1 MTDIGGYG
9 GGGQVPM
16 QQRLAMEPEPATI
29 TDIRRYTE
37 KDALFEVDLEERDEL
52 GHGPGEFVQVFVPG
66 IGEAPISIAS
76 APEEG
81 STFDL
86 VIREVGNVTGAIHDM
101 EPGDSVGIRGP
112 YGKGWGP
119 ERLKGRDLLFIAG
132 GIGLPPTRSMIEKA
146 LANREEYGDITILY
160 GTTSPNDILHTEDIE
175 RWRERDDVEF
185 RMTVDEVPE
194 GTEWDGNVG
203 VITTIIPPVDI
214 DPENT
219 TAMIC
224 GPPVM
229 YQFVLE
235 ELEKKNLPEENIL
248 VSLERRMRCAVG
260 LCGHC
265 QMNDLYVCK
274 DGPVFEYPVVKKRGE
289 AL

>member
-1 MTDIGGYG
+1 MTNLGGYG
-9 GGGQVPM
+9 GSGQVPM

-29 TDIRRYTE
+29 TDIRRYTD
-37 KDALFEVDLEERDEL
+37 KDALFEIDLEERDEL

-66 IGEAPISIAS
+66 IGEAPISVSS

-81 STFDL
+81 TTFDL
-86 VIREVGNVTGAIHDM
+86 VIREVGNVTGAIHEM
-101 EPGDSVGIRGP
+101 EPGDQLGIRGP
-112 YGKGWGP
+112 YGKGWEP
-119 ERLKGRDLLFIAG
+119 ERLKGQDLLFVAG

-146 LANREEYGDITILY
+146 LANREDYGDITILY
-160 GTTSPNDILHTEDIE
+160 GTTSPNDILHAEDIE
-175 RWRERDDVEF
+175 RWREREDVEF
-185 RMTVDEVPE
+185 RMTVDDVPD

-214 DPENT
+214 DPETT

-229 YQFVLE
+229 YQYVLE

-274 DGPVFEYPVVKKRGE
+274 DGPVFKYTTAKERGE
-289 AL
+289 AI